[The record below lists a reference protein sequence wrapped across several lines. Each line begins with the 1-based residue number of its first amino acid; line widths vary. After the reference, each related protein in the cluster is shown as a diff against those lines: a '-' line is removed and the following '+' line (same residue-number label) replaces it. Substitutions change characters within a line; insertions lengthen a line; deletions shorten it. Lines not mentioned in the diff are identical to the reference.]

1 MSGGAGV
8 SFVWGGRTR
17 LRGVEGAQS
26 ALWPRP
32 ACRARRARCA
42 PERES
47 NMAVNPEKETRL
59 GESEYRFACIVWEH
73 EPLPSGKLV
82 ELCAKQLGWKK
93 STTYTVLKN
102 LCGKGILCNE
112 HSVVRALVPKE
123 QVQRQESAQVV
134 ERAFD
139 GSLPRFVAAFL
150 GQKGIRPEE
159 AEEIEAMLAA
169 YKAKGGDGEC

>member
-82 ELCAKQLGWKK
+82 EL
-93 STTYTVLKN
+93 
-102 LCGKGILCNE
+102 
-112 HSVVRALVPKE
+112 
-123 QVQRQESAQVV
+123 
-134 ERAFD
+134 
-139 GSLPRFVAAFL
+139 
-150 GQKGIRPEE
+150 
-159 AEEIEAMLAA
+159 
-169 YKAKGGDGEC
+169 